1 MESEPE
7 LRYFEDIPAG
17 ERRTLG
23 SHEMTKEAIIEFAER
38 FDPQPFHVDEAA
50 AAHSKFG
57 GLIASG
63 LHTMAVCQRLVTDGF
78 YSEIANVAGLGIDE
92 TRFHEPVRP
101 GDRLTTHIEISETRP
116 LEHRDDRG
124 LVVVDQRLD
133 DGGGTTVLTS
143 SALTLVE
150 RI

>member
-1 MESEPE
+1 MPRYYEDLAVGDVYETSGYTVTKSEIV
-7 LRYFEDIPAG
+7 D
-17 ERRTLG
+17 
-23 SHEMTKEAIIEFAER
+23 FAEQ

-92 TRFHEPVRP
+92 TRFHEPVRL
-101 GDRLTTHIEISETRP
+101 GDRLTAHIEISETRP